1 MFTIILVGGN
11 VAVLMNNFLNN
22 QIEMGYPFEIM
33 VDSPDKDFSKYKDY
47 IEKNTKIKDIH
58 EYKLYYIDY
67 TDICKAL
74 DGTMFD
80 GRDFSSVLSLT
91 DYNRLREILGYSKLD
106 LKEDEIIINCLKTA
120 KEPFEKYIEE
130 NNTLEI
136 LNNTFKIKE
145 LRTENLAQL
154 GFNGYFYAIIV
165 PDNFIPIID
174 FEEQKALEYDNNN
187 AAFSL
192 YGFGYKLAVQTKEP
206 TDQNFYNN
214 LCKFILKKDIEMEGE
229 FQGEKQNYTVEI
241 SLGNVQTRGNRV
253 SEVKSFYTI
262 ISFLAFY
269 IALIFV
275 MATATLLAIQQ
286 LSDLEKY
293 KYRYKLLKK
302 LGMDELEMNKI
313 IFKQLLFYFVL
324 PLVIPI
330 IITVPMILGI
340 SNIFKVALENKEIW
354 MNLGIILGLFM
365 IVYGIYFIAT
375 NIQFNRNI
383 NGNR

>member
-1 MFTIILVGGN
+1 MTGV
-11 VAVLMNNFLNN
+11 
-22 QIEMGYPFEIM
+22 Q
-33 VDSPDKDFSKYKDY
+33 
-47 IEKNTKIKDIH
+47 T
-58 EYKLYYIDY
+58 
-67 TDICKAL
+67 CC
-74 DGTMFD
+74 
-80 GRDFSSVLSLT
+80 SS
-91 DYNRLREILGYSKLD
+91 D
-106 LKEDEIIINCLKTA
+106 L
-120 KEPFEKYIEE
+120 
-130 NNTLEI
+130 
-136 LNNTFKIKE
+136 E